1 MSSPRTTE
9 LVQVNEYKE
18 NKNNLGQNIL
28 DFIISSAK
36 SGQTTAE
43 NIAINIKQN
52 LDRFMSGNMLRDI
65 ASVEQITPLETM
77 FADLIL
83 KFPEEKKKLE
93 LKKAYLDAF
102 YALKPASD
110 LISPDE
116 DNKVKYNA
124 KMVTQS
130 VENNYDKIDI
140 SLDRN
145 QRLRVITN
153 AVSAAVKYI
162 KNNPSIININ
172 YDIVNLIVHSAII
185 FYVNLFL
192 FSAQFKNKGGR
203 KKSTKRR
210 QRRPRRSRRS
220 INPRYLRTPRRSRT
234 PRYLRNPK
242 RSRKPKRN

>member
-43 NIAINIKQN
+43 NIAIDIKQN

-77 FADLIL
+77 YADLIF
-83 KFPEEKKKLE
+83 KFPEEKKNLE
-93 LKKAYLDAF
+93 LKKAYVDAF
-102 YALKPASD
+102 YALKPASG

-116 DNKVKYNA
+116 ENKVIYNA
-124 KMVTQS
+124 RMVQQS

-140 SLDRN
+140 RLNRN

-210 QRRPRRSRRS
+210 QRRPRRSRT
-220 INPRYLRTPRRSRT
+220 PRYLRNPRHPRT
-234 PRYLRNPK
+234 PRYLRNPR

>member
-9 LVQVNEYKE
+9 LVQVNEY
-18 NKNNLGQNIL
+18 NLGQNIL

-43 NIAINIKQN
+43 NIAIDIKQN

-77 FADLIL
+77 YADLIF
-83 KFPEEKKKLE
+83 KFPEEKKNLE
-93 LKKAYLDAF
+93 LKKAYVDAF
-102 YALKPASD
+102 YALKPASG

-116 DNKVKYNA
+116 ENKVIYNA
-124 KMVTQS
+124 RMVQQS

-140 SLDRN
+140 RLNRN

-210 QRRPRRSRRS
+210 QRRPRRSRT
-220 INPRYLRTPRRSRT
+220 PRYLRNPRHPRT
-234 PRYLRNPK
+234 PRYLRNPR

>member
-9 LVQVNEYKE
+9 LVQVNEVNEYKE
-18 NKNNLGQNIL
+18 NENNLGQNIL

-36 SGQTTAE
+36 SGKKTAA
-43 NIAINIKQN
+43 NIASDIN
-52 LDRFMSGNMLRDI
+52 RFMSGNMLRDI
-65 ASVEQITPLETM
+65 ASVEQITPVETM
-77 FADLIL
+77 FADLINKL
-83 KFPEEKKKLE
+83 PEEKKYFE

-102 YALKPASD
+102 YALKPASG

-116 DNKVKYNA
+116 DNKVIYNA
-124 KMVTQS
+124 RMVQQS

-140 SLDRN
+140 RLDRN

-220 INPRYLRTPRRSRT
+220 INPRYLRTPR
-234 PRYLRNPK
+234 YLKNTI
-242 RSRKPKRN
+242 RSRKPRRN

>member
-83 KFPEEKKKLE
+83 KFPEEKKNLE

-102 YALKPASD
+102 YALKPASG

-116 DNKVKYNA
+116 DNKVIYNA
-124 KMVTQS
+124 KMVKQS

>member
-83 KFPEEKKKLE
+83 KFPEEKK
-93 LKKAYLDAF
+93 
-102 YALKPASD
+102 
-110 LISPDE
+110 IW
-116 DNKVKYNA
+116 N
-124 KMVTQS
+124 
-130 VENNYDKIDI
+130 
-140 SLDRN
+140 
-145 QRLRVITN
+145 
-153 AVSAAVKYI
+153 
-162 KNNPSIININ
+162 
-172 YDIVNLIVHSAII
+172 
-185 FYVNLFL
+185 
-192 FSAQFKNKGGR
+192 
-203 KKSTKRR
+203 
-210 QRRPRRSRRS
+210 
-220 INPRYLRTPRRSRT
+220 
-234 PRYLRNPK
+234 
-242 RSRKPKRN
+242 